1 MGDLAVQG
9 RTAQREPIEHVPS
22 LPPLVGDYVERR
34 RTFSWDGARDWLQG
48 DAEGHLNM
56 AREAVDR
63 HAQGELADAVAIRF
77 LARTA
82 PTAELTYAQ
91 LREQSDITATA
102 LRRLGIGAGDGV
114 CTLLPRSPE
123 LYLTVLG
130 TLKAGAVYCPLF
142 PAFGPS
148 RSWSGCGSA
157 TSASS
162 SPTPSPTCARSSRT
176 GTC

>member
-1 MGDLAVQG
+1 MGDMAVQG

-56 AREAVDR
+56 AHEAVDR
-63 HAQGELADAVAIRF
+63 HARGELAHAVAVRF

-91 LREQSDITATA
+91 LREQSDITAAA
-102 LRRLGIGAGDGV
+102 LRRPGQQLAGQACRACRARRSRRSRRGVPGVSGATPGPGAAAARA
-114 CTLLPRSPE
+114 PR
-123 LYLTVLG
+123 
-130 TLKAGAVYCPLF
+130 AG
-142 PAFGPS
+142 
-148 RSWSGCGSA
+148 GCR
-157 TSASS
+157 
-162 SPTPSPTCARSSRT
+162 PR
-176 GTC
+176 